1 MKIHEKYIEAL
12 KQIDD
17 WTTVSN
23 WAIKV
28 GELYPDL
35 LEKANKEAA
44 NHKRPST
51 GLRELAARISS
62 WISTGDFAGIVELDE
77 TERPRKVRYL
87 SGERRAALIEKDIVE
102 DTEPL
107 NRAQKIKQDLEGLS
121 TKDGYRLEEMQ
132 AIADTLNSYF
142 RLDFEV
148 DHAQA
153 LLNPENPGKHH
164 PDNLQLL
171 IKSHNRMK
179 NSSNWERFTLDEQI
193 EYIKSAISIQAIVA
207 KKMKVDLDEK
217 VIGSIVER
225 LRLVYQ
231 GISA

>member
-1 MKIHEKYIEAL
+1 MWINFYNLTSKAYCSL
-12 KQIDD
+12 KSKFHIND

-44 NHKRPST
+44 NHKNPST

-62 WISTGDFAGIVELDE
+62 WISTGDFAGLVEVDE
-77 TERPRKVRYL
+77 SERPRKVRYL
-87 SGERRAALIEKDIVE
+87 SEDRKAVLIEKEIDE
-102 DTEPL
+102 DTE
-107 NRAQKIKQDLEGLS
+107 RSQKIKQDLEGLS
-121 TKDGYRLEEMQ
+121 TTDSYRLDEMQ
-132 AIADTLNSYF
+132 SIADSLNSYF

-148 DHAQA
+148 DHSQA
-153 LLNPENPGKHH
+153 LLHADNPGKNH

-179 NSSNWERFTLDEQI
+179 SNSKLKCRVVRSNFTRNYKKGLKIAITRF
-193 EYIKSAISIQAIVA
+193 
-207 KKMKVDLDEK
+207 
-217 VIGSIVER
+217 
-225 LRLVYQ
+225 
-231 GISA
+231 

>member
-1 MKIHEKYIEAL
+1 MKINEKYIEAL
-12 KQIDD
+12 KAIND

-28 GELYPDL
+28 GEMYPDL

-62 WISTGDFAGIVELDE
+62 WISTGDFAGIVEVDE
-77 TERPRKVRYL
+77 SERPRKVRYL
-87 SGERRAALIEKDIVE
+87 SGERKAALIERDIDE
-102 DTEPL
+102 DIEPL
-107 NRAQKIKQDLEGLS
+107 NRAQKIKQDLIGLS
-121 TKDGYRLEEMQ
+121 TKDSYRLEEMQ

-148 DHAQA
+148 DHSQA
-153 LLNPENPGKHH
+153 LLNPDQPGQHH

-171 IKSHNRMK
+171 LKSHNRMK
-179 NSSNWERFTLDEQI
+179 NNSNWDRFTLDEQI
-193 EYIKSAISIQAIVA
+193 EYIKSAIKIQGIVA

-225 LRLVYQ
+225 LRLVY
-231 GISA
+231 